1 MCGVTS
7 LTSPLHRDARVRGET
22 SKDDTLKSNHYME
35 DSHEDACEGESLSQ
49 KVKKTKRDAESDGE
63 VRPEWRSE
71 NVFSSFKLPKVMCDS
86 AQEKN
91 ILIHGKIRD
100 QDGVVVL
107 EKTAF
112 RENTLVEMLTGS
124 RLKVEMKNNI
134 YTTYRLQP
142 PPHLNEIK
150 TTLMCPARR
159 QHAKKY
165 ERRENFLVE
174 ETKEDYQSITL
185 PYIQRKGLSL
195 QWVQNILKK
204 KAEAERIICEDP
216 DPKVGFVLLPDIK
229 WDQKQR
235 DDLHLIAI
243 VHRRGIK
250 SLRDLTPEHLPLLQN
265 IYLKGKEAILQRYG
279 LPGIWLSVYLHY
291 QPSYYHLHVHFTAM
305 DYEVPGCD
313 LNRIHY
319 LTDVIQNLQSY
330 PQYYKSRTLS
340 FPVKKFDGLYC
351 MYKQAKR
358 L

>member
-1 MCGVTS
+1 MKQIVAGRAVTDLLFTLQKYKAVVS
-7 LTSPLHRDARVRGET
+7 IEAET
-22 SKDDTLKSNHYME
+22 VPTYH
-35 DSHEDACEGESLSQ
+35 HHQ
-49 KVKKTKRDAESDGE
+49 
-63 VRPEWRSE
+63 
-71 NVFSSFKLPKVMCDS
+71 
-86 AQEKN
+86 
-91 ILIHGKIRD
+91 IRD

-150 TTLMCPARR
+150 TTLMCPATMK
-159 QHAKKY
+159 HVKKY
-165 ERRENFLVE
+165 ERREIFLVE

-185 PYIQRKGLSL
+185 PYIQTQRLSL

-204 KAEAERIICEDP
+204 KAEAERIVCEDP
-216 DPKVGFVLLPDIK
+216 DAKVGFVLLPDIK

-265 IYLKGKEAILQRYG
+265 IYLKGKEAILEHYG

-330 PQYYKSRTLS
+330 PQFYKSRTLS

-351 MYKQAKR
+351 KYKQAKG